1 MDPEPVVM
9 IPLGKG
15 RSGHLKY
22 VQRTACDVEVKIR
35 AMSLPVREDQGQLET
50 MEVRKREE
58 ITLRPSDRARPA
70 ITSILEF
77 SIP

>member
-1 MDPEPVVM
+1 M
-9 IPLGKG
+9 
-15 RSGHLKY
+15 
-22 VQRTACDVEVKIR
+22 EVKIR

-58 ITLRPSDRARPA
+58 KITLRPLGRAHPA